1 MYPGGARFS
10 AFLGRLGQATDR
22 HVLAEAGPDASG
34 AQRQQADF
42 CSWEM
47 TTAVI
52 DAQTATRPS
61 PARPSRA
68 ASHHT
73 LNPFAPDK
81 RGFWSPPTPG
91 QGWAGARGPA
101 PAAAPRAAR
110 FQLGTVLMNMPESND
125 AQADLGSLKWTR
137 NTRPPKPN
145 RQKRLQVRV
154 GHSETSD

>member
-68 ASHHT
+68 A
-73 LNPFAPDK
+73 
-81 RGFWSPPTPG
+81 
-91 QGWAGARGPA
+91 
-101 PAAAPRAAR
+101 R